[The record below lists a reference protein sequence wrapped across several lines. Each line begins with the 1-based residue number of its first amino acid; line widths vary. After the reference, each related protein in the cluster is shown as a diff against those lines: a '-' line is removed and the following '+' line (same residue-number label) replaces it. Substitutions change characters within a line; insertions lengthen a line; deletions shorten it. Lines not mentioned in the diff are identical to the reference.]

1 MANDYEVI
9 QIFLTLSYYNN
20 KFFMGCVNQIK
31 GKKVKNADTGPHGIL
46 ENSYYGIIDV
56 REVQYNQ

>member
-1 MANDYEVI
+1 
-9 QIFLTLSYYNN
+9 
-20 KFFMGCVNQIK
+20 MGCVNSIK

-56 REVQYNQ
+56 REVYYNQLN